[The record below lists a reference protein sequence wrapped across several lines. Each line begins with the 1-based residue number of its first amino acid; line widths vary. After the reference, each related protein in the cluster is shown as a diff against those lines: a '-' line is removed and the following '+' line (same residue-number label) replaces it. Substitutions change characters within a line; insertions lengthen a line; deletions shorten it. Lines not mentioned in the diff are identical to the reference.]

1 MKRQKIIIVTSKDN
15 EPESWG
21 NFKKMC
27 IAKELPYHSL
37 KTLKFPIQHKNLT
50 IFKKDFL

>member
-1 MKRQKIIIVTSKDN
+1 MKRQKIIIVISTEK

-37 KTLKFPIQHKNLT
+37 KMLDFPIQYENLT
-50 IFKKDFL
+50 IYKKDFL

>member
-1 MKRQKIIIVTSKDN
+1 MKRQKIIIVISEDN
-15 EPESWG
+15 EPEPWG

-27 IAKELPYHSL
+27 IAKKLPYHSL
-37 KTLKFPIQHKNLT
+37 KMLGFPIKHENLI